1 MNPQRRERKKI
12 CCSNDVIGNAYNEL
26 MYHNN
31 TRLALELAD
40 KYRYFHNTDS
50 LSSNWLTLQPHLLYK
65 SIADKYPGSKFL
77 LLTGEN
83 ESDGDRSNEEWL
95 SNDAIRHYFNTEIQ
109 QSDRL
114 FEMKLEEEAH
124 YSYVNGTGWSSFC
137 NFISST
143 TGGL

>member
-1 MNPQRRERKKI
+1 
-12 CCSNDVIGNAYNEL
+12 

-77 LLTGEN
+77 LLTGAEDDDSN
-83 ESDGDRSNEEWL
+83 RSNEDWL
-95 SNDAIRHYFNTEIQ
+95 SNDAIRDFFNNEIQ

-114 FEMKLEEEAH
+114 FEMKLEEEEEEAYN
-124 YSYVNGTGWSSFC
+124 YSYYVNGTGWSSFC